1 MTVYHKPS
9 GMTKLFNSVY
19 GVFAGMGLAPTRSI
33 VIETRGRRSGQTR
46 SVPVN
51 IVEFEGQRYLVSPR
65 GESEWVRNVRAADG
79 QAVLRHGK
87 RTPVRL
93 EELPA
98 GERATIIQKYLRE
111 NAMSTKQHF
120 GVDPKAEISEFERI
134 APLHP
139 VFRIT
144 ESGDGEAA

>member
-9 GMTKLFNSVY
+9 GITKLFN
-19 GVFAGMGLAPTRSI
+19 GIFGFFAGVGLTPKKN
-33 VIETRGRRSGQTR
+33 VMLEVKGRRSGQPR

-51 IVEFEGQRYLVSPR
+51 WVEYQGQRYLVSPR
-65 GESEWVRNVRAADG
+65 GESEWVRNVRADG
-79 QAVLRHGK
+79 GRAVLRHGK
-87 RTPVRL
+87 RESVRL

-98 GERATIIQKYLRE
+98 SGRAPIIQKYLRE

-120 GVDPKAEISEFERI
+120 GINPKSDIAEFERI
-134 APLHP
+134 AALHP

-144 ESGDGEAA
+144 TP

>member
-9 GMTKLFNSVY
+9 GMTKFFNSVF
-19 GVFAGMGLAPTRSI
+19 GLFAGIGLTPKKS
-33 VIETRGRRSGQTR
+33 VMLEVKGRRSGEPR

-51 IVEFEGQRYLVSPR
+51 WVEHDGNRYLVSPR
-65 GESEWVRNVRAADG
+65 GESEWVRNVRADGG

-87 RTPVRL
+87 REPVLL

-98 GERATIIQKYLRE
+98 GERAPIIQAYLRE

-120 GVDPKAEISEFERI
+120 GIDPKSDIAEFERI
-134 APLHP
+134 AHLHP
-139 VFRIT
+139 VFRI
-144 ESGDGEAA
+144 EQPS

>member
-9 GMTKLFNSVY
+9 GLTKFFNSVF
-19 GVFAGMGLAPTRSI
+19 GLFAGIGLAPKKS
-33 VIETRGRRSGQTR
+33 VMIEVKGRRSGEPR

-51 IVEFEGQRYLVSPR
+51 WVEYDGNRYLVSPR
-65 GESEWVRNVRAADG
+65 GESEWVRNVRADGG

-87 RTPVRL
+87 RESVRL

-98 GERATIIQKYLRE
+98 GERAPIIQAYLRE

-120 GVDPKAEISEFERI
+120 GIDPKSDIAEFERI
-134 APLHP
+134 AHLHP
-139 VFRIT
+139 VFRI
-144 ESGDGEAA
+144 EQPS